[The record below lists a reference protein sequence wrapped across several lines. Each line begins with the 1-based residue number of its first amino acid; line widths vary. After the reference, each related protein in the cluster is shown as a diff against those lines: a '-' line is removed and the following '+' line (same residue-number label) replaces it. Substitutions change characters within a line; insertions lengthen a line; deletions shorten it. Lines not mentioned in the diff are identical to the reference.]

1 MFSLKILEEVEIP
14 NKAVV
19 CESPFTISAFANFV
33 VAAIPTP
40 LR

>member
-1 MFSLKILEEVEIP
+1 MFSLEILEDIEIP

-19 CESPFTISAFANFV
+19 WESQLTISPFANFV
-33 VAAIPTP
+33 VAAIPAP